1 MSHDNIKIDLLLNNT
16 KLTHTYSSTTSNYF
30 NPVPE
35 QETSGLFSFLLNCSD
50 PPASSRCQALSI
62 HIPKTLLLSLFPST
76 SSVIT
81 FHPLL
86 PKLL

>member
-1 MSHDNIKIDLLLNNT
+1 MSYDNIKIDLLLNNT
-16 KLTHTYSSTTSNYF
+16 KLSRTYSSTTSNYF

-35 QETSGLFSFLLNCSD
+35 RETSGSFSFLLNYSD
-50 PPASSRCQALSI
+50 PPTSSRCQALSI
-62 HIPKTLLLSLFPST
+62 QIPKALLLGLFSST